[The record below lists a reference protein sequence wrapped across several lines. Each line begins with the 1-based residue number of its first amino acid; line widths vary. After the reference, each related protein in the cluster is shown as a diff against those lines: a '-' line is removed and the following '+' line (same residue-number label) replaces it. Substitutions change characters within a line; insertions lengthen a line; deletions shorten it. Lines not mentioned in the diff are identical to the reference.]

1 MVGKLESAI
10 ERELCE
16 RVAELGGLC
25 IKMQAVGRR
34 GFFDRVVILPRGRI
48 WFVELKRPKG
58 GRLSS
63 HQIWYMSKFSEMD
76 APIAVVKS
84 SKDIDQLLN

>member
-1 MVGKLESAI
+1 M
-10 ERELCE
+10 ERELCT
-16 RVAELGGLC
+16 RVDALGGLC
-25 IKMQAVGRR
+25 VKMAAVGRR

-58 GRLSS
+58 GRLSA
-63 HQIWYMSKFSEMD
+63 HQVWYMSKFSELD

-84 SKDIDQLLN
+84 SKDIDHLLGS